1 MDPVNEIIKKIRDLT
16 TSKKKKLIDQLFKVT
31 LIEEPSNG
39 EIQVKQEE
47 VSEKVMEIQVVKEE
61 PNVMQIKPE
70 EIPAPQKPSSQNK
83 RNYSKYSED
92 FKKEAVRKAIETN
105 NNRYELLNFC
115 ECLNT
120 I

>member
-47 VSEKVMEIQVVKEE
+47 VSNLCI
-61 PNVMQIKPE
+61 N
-70 EIPAPQKPSSQNK
+70 
-83 RNYSKYSED
+83 
-92 FKKEAVRKAIETN
+92 
-105 NNRYELLNFC
+105 L
-115 ECLNT
+115 
-120 I
+120 